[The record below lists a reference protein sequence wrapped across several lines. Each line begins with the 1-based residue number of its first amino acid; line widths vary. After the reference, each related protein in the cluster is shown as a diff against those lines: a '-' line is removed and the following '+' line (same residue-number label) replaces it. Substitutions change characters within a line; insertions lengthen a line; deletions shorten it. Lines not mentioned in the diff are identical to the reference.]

1 MSVNLH
7 GVTRSACS
15 AREIGASSTRRC
27 LAHGASARAKSEHKV
42 CAHTAARLHK
52 KRAAG
57 TQASGLGVRATGRP
71 RHPTISLKKIV
82 TQSRDSGAT
91 CHTCDR

>member
-1 MSVNLH
+1 MV
-7 GVTRSACS
+7 
-15 AREIGASSTRRC
+15 
-27 LAHGASARAKSEHKV
+27 LAHVRNRIKHKV
-42 CAHTAARLHK
+42 CAHTPARLHK